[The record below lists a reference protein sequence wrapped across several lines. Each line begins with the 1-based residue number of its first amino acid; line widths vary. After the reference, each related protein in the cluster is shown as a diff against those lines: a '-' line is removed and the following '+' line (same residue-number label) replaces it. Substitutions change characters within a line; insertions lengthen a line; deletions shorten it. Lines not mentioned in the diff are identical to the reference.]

1 MILSMKILNFFGIV
15 FLLCISANFATAQS
29 GIDEYVKAEGL
40 LKQKKYKEAVTE
52 YDNAIQKD
60 AKNYKFHF
68 HKGKCL
74 LILKE
79 EDQAI
84 KSFQKTVDLLS
95 AANTSGQPEMQKDLV
110 EANMRLA
117 RLFEKQKKVD
127 EAVKAYDNAFKYETA
142 APNKLKYKLSILRL
156 LKSSGRLAEAANH
169 VNDAKQVA
177 PDDLNVLYYEA
188 KYGNEPGV
196 ANYAVAKA
204 AMEKAITK
212 LPSQEPKDVA
222 KYYYELGYALTQLGE
237 HDRAQND
244 ILPKAKWGPYANKVL
259 KLTPEYFHSI
269 ATSYYKI
276 YELDKAKTLV
286 EQALK
291 IKKSFPRAH
300 DLLVKIATGQTDR
313 SAVIDHFKTSIET
326 ERDPTRRAYRF
337 SELAEMELE
346 NRRYDDAIKSAEECL
361 KASPKNYAVLFIKS
375 VAQHKLNQ
383 TDAAIKTIND
393 IMQIDGI
400 DPESKAQYFFAQ
412 GVFYDKVG
420 KKKEAV
426 DAFKNA
432 NYGSFRYAAKEELDR
447 LTNSREDEEEPG
459 EAPSDDDK

>member
-1 MILSMKILNFFGIV
+1 MKILHFFAFCV
-15 FLLCISANFATAQS
+15 LLCLSSGLSFAQS

-52 YDNAIQKD
+52 YDNAILKD

-74 LILKE
+74 LMLKDE
-79 EDQAI
+79 EQAV
-84 KSFQKTVDLLS
+84 KSFQKTVDLLTTAGTS
-95 AANTSGQPEMQKDLV
+95 AQPEMQKDLV
-110 EANMRLA
+110 EANSRLA
-117 RLFEKQKKVD
+117 KLFEKQKKVD
-127 EAVKAYDNAFKYETA
+127 EAVKAYDNAFKFETTPA
-142 APNKLKYKLSILRL
+142 NKMRHKSSILRL
-156 LKSSGRLAEAANH
+156 LKANNRLSEAANH
-169 VNDAKQVA
+169 INDAKQVA

-188 KYGNEPGV
+188 KFCNEPAV
-196 ANYAVAKA
+196 ANFAGAKA

-222 KYYYELGYALTQLGE
+222 KYYFEYGYALTQLGE
-237 HDRAQND
+237 HEKAQNEV
-244 ILPKAKWGPYANKVL
+244 LPKAKWGPYANKVL

-300 DLLVKIATGQTDR
+300 DLMVKIATGQTDR
-313 SAVIDHFKTSIET
+313 AAVIDHFKTSIET

-361 KASPKNYAVLFIKS
+361 KASPKNYAVLFIKA

-383 TDAAIKTIND
+383 TDASLKTIND
-393 IMQIDGI
+393 IMQIEGI

-412 GVFYDKVG
+412 GVFYDKLG
-420 KKKEAV
+420 KKKEAA

-432 NYGSFRYAAKEELDR
+432 NYGSFKYAAKEELDR
-447 LTNSREDEEEPG
+447 LTNSKEEDVDPTDAV
-459 EAPSDDDK
+459 APDEDK